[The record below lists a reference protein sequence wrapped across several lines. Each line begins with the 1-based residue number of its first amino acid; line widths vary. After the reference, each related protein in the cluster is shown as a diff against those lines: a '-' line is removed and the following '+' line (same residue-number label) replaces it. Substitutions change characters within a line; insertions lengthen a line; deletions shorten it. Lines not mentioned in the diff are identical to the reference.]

1 MIITLEMLN
10 PPLPIPSKRCLS
22 THLHHGATEV
32 IMCHFTI
39 YSPNMYNVFNVVF
52 EVVGGGSQ
60 PAGQVHKKKGVVY
73 WNYPESNYW

>member
-1 MIITLEMLN
+1 
-10 PPLPIPSKRCLS
+10 
-22 THLHHGATEV
+22 
-32 IMCHFTI
+32 MCHFTI